1 VKERKKGYRNFS
13 KRIDM
18 AMNTKTANNAVP
30 FQVQN
35 IIDGMLNSTDSI
47 YVRMNYR
54 SRLHE
59 IRLAIDAAIKNYD
72 NDLALKESN
81 TKRKRKA

>member
-1 VKERKKGYRNFS
+1 
-13 KRIDM
+13 M

-54 SRLHE
+54 SRLHQ